1 MPLNHT
7 AVKKKKSDRKLQELR
22 LIQMELERTHSL
34 KQTFT
39 LQEIAEYCGV
49 SKEAVRLW
57 ERQAIKSFREKWKKY
72 QKEW

>member
-1 MPLNHT
+1 
-7 AVKKKKSDRKLQELR
+7 
-22 LIQMELERTHSL
+22 MELERTHSL